1 MSVIT
6 FPSGIKPSRST
17 WELVENTRVFRSPIT
32 NAIQTT
38 SRKGAVWKISLQ
50 FNNLFDDDRAE
61 MQAFMV
67 ALEGQKNRFDMY
79 DHAFTRRGTGSQSGW
94 TSAASS
100 GNTVNLTRGT
110 GAALTVKA
118 GDYVGFSTAGTEH
131 QLFMATADA
140 TSSGTTSIAISVAPT
155 IRSLNTGQAVE
166 LSTPSGRFI
175 MTNSASWDT
184 QPGIYSS
191 FTLEAVEDVLA

>member
-6 FPSGIKPSRST
+6 FPSSIKPSRST

-50 FNNLFDDDRAE
+50 FNNLFGDDRAE
-61 MQAFMV
+61 MQAFLV

-100 GNTVNLTRGT
+100 GNTLNLTRGT

-155 IRSLNTGQAVE
+155 IRSLNTAQAVE
-166 LSTPSGRFI
+166 LATPSGRFI
-175 MTNSASWDT
+175 MTNSAAWDT